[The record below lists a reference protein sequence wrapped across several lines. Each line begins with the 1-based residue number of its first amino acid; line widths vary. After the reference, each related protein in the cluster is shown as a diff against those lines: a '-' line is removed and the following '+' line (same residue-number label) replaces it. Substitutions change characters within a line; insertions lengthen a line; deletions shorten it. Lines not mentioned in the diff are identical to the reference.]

1 LIGIS
6 LIFKFSISLR
16 SMSGSR
22 EEEDDDV
29 AAAETQND
37 KGMFVCKPL
46 Y

>member
-1 LIGIS
+1 
-6 LIFKFSISLR
+6 
-16 SMSGSR
+16 MSGSR